1 MRHLPGI
8 VKCGAVATAAFCL
21 LAISECQDRK
31 HNVILAADH
40 VIFPGTEISS
50 DDAGTL
56 TGILTKSNGEFYKI
70 QPFQN
75 GAPVRPFGKVS
86 DVKIDKDLLAEMEK
100 NGRSSGFSRWTRVIG
115 ISCYSHCLPRFMP
128 PPHGPEGEAEKLI
141 RKVTPILQNY
151 SKK

>member
-1 MRHLPGI
+1 MRHLRRI

-75 GAPVRPFGKVS
+75 GAPARPFGKVS
-86 DVKIDKDLLAEMEK
+86 DVKIDKNLLAEMDE
-100 NGRSSGFSRWTRVIG
+100 NGRSSGFSRWTRVMG
-115 ISCYSHCLPRFMP
+115 LSCYGRCEPQRVRP
-128 PPHGPEGEAEKLI
+128 PDGREGEAEKLI
-141 RKVTPILQNY
+141 RKVTPILQKY
-151 SKK
+151 SEK

>member
-1 MRHLPGI
+1 MRQSWPSLATVVWSTDDFLGCIPLPAVSTFGMRHLPGI

-31 HNVILAADH
+31 HNVILAVDH
-40 VIFPGTEISS
+40 VIIPGTEISS
-50 DDAGTL
+50 DDANTL

-86 DVKIDKDLLAEMEK
+86 DVKIDKNL
-100 NGRSSGFSRWTRVIG
+100 
-115 ISCYSHCLPRFMP
+115 
-128 PPHGPEGEAEKLI
+128 
-141 RKVTPILQNY
+141 
-151 SKK
+151 